1 MKIYS
6 HVTVLD
12 VELERR
18 HFIKHGLHMNYWGK
32 EEAANVIVRPKENL
46 TILKNKEIVVL
57 HWKDM
62 GHLRKMKEDKPVQV
76 QEEPM
81 QINRPNTRSSRQV
94 QAPGHLQDFLYETAP
109 RKR

>member
-18 HFIKHGLHMNYWGK
+18 HFTKRDLHMNYRRK
-32 EEAANVIVRPKENL
+32 EKAANVIVRTTENRN
-46 TILKNKEIVVL
+46 ILKNKEIAVL
-57 HWKDM
+57 QWKDM
-62 GHLRKMKEDKPVQV
+62 GQLRKKKEDKPVQK

-81 QINRPNTRSSRQV
+81 QINRPTTRSSHHV
-94 QAPGHLQDFLYETAP
+94 QAPGQL
-109 RKR
+109 